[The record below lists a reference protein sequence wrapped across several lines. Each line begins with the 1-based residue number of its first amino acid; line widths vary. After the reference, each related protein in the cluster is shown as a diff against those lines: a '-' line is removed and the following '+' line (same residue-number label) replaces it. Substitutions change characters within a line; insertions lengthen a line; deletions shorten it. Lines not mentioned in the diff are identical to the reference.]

1 MSGFMPFIGSKYE
14 DSIYGVRVLVLGL
27 SHYGD
32 DDDNYPEFTRDV
44 VAENA
49 YKSGNRFFT
58 ILSNVL
64 RLSRDNINDEQRR
77 LVWANVSFYNYIQ
90 EIVGD
95 KGRISPTREMW
106 HNANAPFL
114 DIVKQLKPD
123 VILVLGTE
131 LWDQLPNVEGVEW
144 CWIKHPSSSSFS
156 YDEAFH
162 NFKVAIETAKSH

>member
-64 RLSRDNINDEQRR
+64 R
-77 LVWANVSFYNYIQ
+77 
-90 EIVGD
+90 
-95 KGRISPTREMW
+95 
-106 HNANAPFL
+106 
-114 DIVKQLKPD
+114 
-123 VILVLGTE
+123 
-131 LWDQLPNVEGVEW
+131 
-144 CWIKHPSSSSFS
+144 
-156 YDEAFH
+156 
-162 NFKVAIETAKSH
+162 